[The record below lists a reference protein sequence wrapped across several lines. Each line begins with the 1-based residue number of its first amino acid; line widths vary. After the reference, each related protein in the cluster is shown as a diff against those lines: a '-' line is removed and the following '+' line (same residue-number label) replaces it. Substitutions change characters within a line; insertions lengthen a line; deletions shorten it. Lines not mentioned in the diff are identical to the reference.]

1 MSNLVR
7 SAELKNALR
16 TLVGYVDDLRRADF
30 DEGQTKLRLVVNYS
44 QKDTIGR
51 TLSEQLRARIPTD
64 LLQERTSGEALT
76 PPGDRRDQ
84 LAFWHT
90 LLYHL
95 KQGWKLELRE
105 LLTRAFKGAGIEGR
119 WTAFRQQVV
128 AGYAE
133 GLEAVLAWVEANA
146 GDGPVDPDDVLRR
159 ALEAL
164 AGEATEAAAPTE
176 PAAMAPAPASAAEP
190 LPPPS
195 PDLLSAIEA
204 AGLSSDAADDLR
216 VDAQLLAIEL
226 RKSKPN
232 PARLAELE
240 KTFLAAS
247 EAVATTF
254 RGVLGGEAAYAPERT
269 GTPVRDADAK
279 RGAEVKKAKPTKK
292 VAKPK
297 KAVAAPAKKVV
308 AKAAKTAKKVATAAK
323 TKKVAKTAKAT
334 KKKTGR

>member
-105 LLTRAFKGAGIEGR
+105 LLTRAFKGVGIEGR

-164 AGEATEAAAPTE
+164 AGEPTEAAAVSEPLAAPT
-176 PAAMAPAPASAAEP
+176 PAPAAEP

-195 PDLLSAIEA
+195 PDLLAAIEA

-226 RKSKPN
+226 RKSRPN

-279 RGAEVKKAKPTKK
+279 RSVEVMKAKTTKK
-292 VAKPK
+292 VAKPQ
-297 KAVAAPAKKVV
+297 KAPAPAKKKI
-308 AKAAKTAKKVATAAK
+308 AKATKA
-323 TKKVAKTAKAT
+323 TKKVAKATKAT
-334 KKKTGR
+334 KKVPKATKVTKKKAGR